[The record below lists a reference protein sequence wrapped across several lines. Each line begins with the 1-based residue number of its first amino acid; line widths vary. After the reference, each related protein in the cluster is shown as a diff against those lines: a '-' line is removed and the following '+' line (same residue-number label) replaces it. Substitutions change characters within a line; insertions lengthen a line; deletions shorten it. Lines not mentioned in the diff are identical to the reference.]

1 MVHRIWGSA
10 LSALLVSSIA
20 LANSPSPAVPA
31 AGSGASSWAKTS
43 KIPTE
48 VRQETAPA
56 RQLDPYLNGFHVE
69 HSRSAVQG
77 EARSD
82 PAQQPYAK
90 NIPTPDTPFSVQ
102 PMPSEPGLPPP
113 PMPQPAEPGLAPPPM
128 PQPAEPPPL
137 SMRPKSDAPAPAVP
151 EQEPAPAPPMPEL
164 EPTGYEYTNNK

>member
-1 MVHRIWGSA
+1 MIRRIWGSA

-48 VRQETAPA
+48 VRQETAPV
-56 RQLDPYLNGFHVE
+56 RQLDPYLNGFHVKR
-69 HSRSAVQG
+69 SRSAVQG

-82 PAQQPYAK
+82 PAPEPYA
-90 NIPTPDTPFSVQ
+90 NIPTPDTPLAVQ
-102 PMPSEPGLPPP
+102 PVPSEPGLPPP

-137 SMRPKSDAPAPAVP
+137 SMHPKSDAPAPAVP
-151 EQEPAPAPPMPEL
+151 EQEPAPPMPGP
-164 EPTGYEYTNNK
+164 EPAGYEYTNNK